1 MTHWQRIKSS
11 MKFTF
16 TKKQAILVVVIGIA
30 LGIIVATI
38 MTTLDWRLNPSGIFH
53 NEQGTHW
60 EVVFE
65 TAFSWFLPVTM
76 AASAATAILLFLFWR
91 AK

>member
-1 MTHWQRIKSS
+1 
-11 MKFTF
+11 MKPTL
-16 TKKQAILVVVIGIA
+16 TKKQAMLAVVVGVT
-30 LGIIVATI
+30 LGVIVAAI

-65 TAFSWFLPVTM
+65 TAFTWFLPVTL
-76 AASAATAILLFLFWR
+76 AASAATALLLFLFWR